1 MFANSITK
9 TLSAGVLSLTLALT
23 AVSPTTASAQI
34 SEEDAIAGF
43 LALLFIGAAVHL
55 SDNNNDRPAPVVEPT
70 PQPRNWRVLPAEC
83 LRSIDTRRGNSV
95 RMFTQRCLTNNYNF
109 TNRLPQEC
117 HVRVRTENGQRRQG
131 YRARCMR
138 NAGFRTNRH

>member
-1 MFANSITK
+1 MFAHSITK
-9 TLSAGVLSLTLALT
+9 TLSAGVLSFTLALT
-23 AVSPTTASAQI
+23 ALSPTTAAAQV
-34 SEEDAIAGF
+34 SDEDAIAGI
-43 LALLFIGAAVHL
+43 LALLFIGAAVHH
-55 SDNNNDRPAPVVEPT
+55 SRNNNDRPAPAVEPT
-70 PQPRNWRVLPAEC
+70 RQPRNWRVLPAEC

-131 YRARCMR
+131 YSAQCMR

>member
-1 MFANSITK
+1 MFAHSITK

-23 AVSPTTASAQI
+23 ALSPTTAAAQV
-34 SEEDAIAGF
+34 SDEDAIAGI
-43 LALLFIGAAVHL
+43 LALLFIGAAVHH
-55 SDNNNDRPAPVVEPT
+55 SRKNNDRPAPAVEPT
-70 PQPRNWRVLPAEC
+70 RQPRNWRVLPAEC

-117 HVRVRTENGQRRQG
+117 HVRVRTDNGQRRQG
-131 YRARCMR
+131 YSAQCMR

>member
-1 MFANSITK
+1 MFAHSITK

-23 AVSPTTASAQI
+23 ALSPTTASAQI
-34 SEEDAIAGF
+34 SEEDAIAGI
-43 LALLFIGAAVHL
+43 LALLFIGVAVNY
-55 SDNNNDRPAPVVEPT
+55 SRNNDDRPAPVAEPT
-70 PQPRNWRVLPAEC
+70 LQPRNWRVLPAEC

-95 RMFTQRCLTNNYNF
+95 QMFAQRCLTNNYNF

-138 NAGFRTNRH
+138 NAGFRTYRH

>member
-1 MFANSITK
+1 MFAHSITK

-23 AVSPTTASAQI
+23 ALSPTTAAAQV
-34 SEEDAIAGF
+34 SDEDAIAGI
-43 LALLFIGAAVHL
+43 LALLFIGAAVHH
-55 SDNNNDRPAPVVEPT
+55 SRNSNDRLAPAVEPT
-70 PQPRNWRVLPAEC
+70 RQPRNWRVLPEEC
-83 LRSIDTRRGNSV
+83 LRSVDTRRGNSV

-117 HVRVRTENGQRRQG
+117 HVRVRTDNGQRRQG
-131 YRARCMR
+131 YSAQCMR

>member
-1 MFANSITK
+1 MFAHSITK

-23 AVSPTTASAQI
+23 ALSPTTAAAQV
-34 SEEDAIAGF
+34 SDEDAIAGI
-43 LALLFIGAAVHL
+43 LALLFIGAAVHH
-55 SDNNNDRPAPVVEPT
+55 SRNNNGRPAPAVEPT
-70 PQPRNWRVLPAEC
+70 RQPRNWRVLPAEC

-117 HVRVRTENGQRRQG
+117 YVRVRTENGQLRQG